1 MTSLSLCID
10 RFEGTQAVLLDQSGE
25 KKFDV
30 LRSALPVGLGEGDWV
45 LAEIHGGRPAS
56 FRSDPDA
63 TAAAKSRIAD
73 KLSRL
78 RKRSAHENDDIR

>member
-1 MTSLSLCID
+1 MTTLSLCID

-30 LRSALPVGLGEGDWV
+30 SRSALPLGLGEGDWIF
-45 LAEIHGGRPAS
+45 AEMAGDQLVS
-56 FRSDPDA
+56 FRADPDA

-78 RKRSAHENDDIR
+78 RNRSTSGK